1 MLYPIAIEK
10 GDVNTA
16 FGVVFPDVENCF
28 AAGDSY
34 EDALIQAKE
43 ALELHFEALAD
54 TENLPPSATS
64 IDDHIYKEQF
74 QGWVWALV
82 DINLEPYL
90 GKSKKYNVSL
100 PTLLRKKIDYA
111 VEHNEQYGGFSQF
124 VQEAVA
130 KELER
135 IHKAN

>member
-10 GDVNTA
+10 GNENTA

-54 TENLPPSATS
+54 SNDIPPLASS
-64 IDDHIYKEQF
+64 IDAHFDKEEY

-100 PTLLRKKIDYA
+100 PTLLRKKIDDV
-111 VEHNEQYGGFSQF
+111 VEDSDQYGGFSQF
-124 VQEAVA
+124 IQEAIA

-135 IHKAN
+135 THRR

>member
-10 GDVNTA
+10 GNENTA

-54 TENLPPSATS
+54 ADEVPPLATS
-64 IDDHIYKEQF
+64 IDEHFSKEEF

-82 DINLEPYL
+82 ELNLEPYL

-100 PTLLRKKIDYA
+100 PTLLRKKVDDA
-111 VEHNEQYGGFSQF
+111 VEESDQYGGFSQF
-124 VQEAVA
+124 IQEAIA
-130 KELER
+130 NQLAR
-135 IHKAN
+135 THKS